1 MKMAKGAKKSVNSL
15 KPAAKDYRSGKAIW
29 GTRDGRRAGWM
40 AGMILHL
47 IQ

>member
-15 KPAAKDYRSGKAIW
+15 KPAAKDYRSGKAFLASL
-29 GTRDGRRAGWM
+29 DGRRADWM